1 MMTKTPSE
9 FTIIRNNKMTE
20 EVNIQEELDQLKLN
34 LRQLS
39 IPDLQEIMPGVA
51 EFMDEMGETITP
63 TSLSDAIV
71 SIHNTAIFE
80 DKKIRDKLT
89 DIHGL
94 ANVNRWNN
102 SKKCRDIL
110 IHMSLSDVF
119 LPQASI
125 VREPFKDNS
134 PESPMHDYQNWLKKK
149 VSKMIVFGDEKK
161 LMVQMPTGAGKTW
174 TMMESIYDYL
184 RLSETQNP
192 GIIWLAHT
200 DELCE
205 QAIESFNIGWDKK
218 GSFDV
223 TSLRLWGGNIS
234 KISQMPEGPFFAV
247 ISFQSAYSMI
257 TSNKDEIDY
266 IFQALRQRS
275 NLIIIDEAH
284 LALAE
289 TYSFN
294 LEQLQKHDSKVI
306 GLTATPGRHG
316 LNETNEESAALAKLF
331 DKNIRNLNEFCFENE
346 QQTPIEYL
354 QSRGILSKVRYAP
367 LKTDY
372 DIDLNQNEKAVLART
387 LELPDSVL
395 ASAAKDNQRNGI
407 IIAHIIKLVREQNK
421 KILVFAPTKD
431 NASFLA
437 ALLNLRG
444 ISARSVTGETSS
456 SHRKRAVKDFR
467 ENKFDVLL
475 NFGVFTT
482 GFDDPSIDCVLIARP
497 TASVVLYSQMVGRGL
512 RGPKNGGTSDCLLV
526 DVIDN
531 LEKQPDLILA
541 STYFED
547 AWE

>member
-1 MMTKTPSE
+1 M
-9 FTIIRNNKMTE
+9 NN
-20 EVNIQEELDQLKLN
+20 EVNINEELNQIKLH

-39 IPDLQEIMPGVA
+39 IPDLQEIMPGVGD
-51 EFMDEMGETITP
+51 FMHEMGEMITP
-63 TSLSDAIV
+63 LSLSDAIV
-71 SIHNTAIFE
+71 NIHNTAIFE

-89 DIHGL
+89 EIHDL
-94 ANVNRWNN
+94 PNLSRWNN
-102 SKKCRDIL
+102 GKKCRDAL
-110 IHMSLSDVF
+110 SHMNLSDVF

-125 VREPFKDNS
+125 TRELFKDNS

-149 VSKMIVFGDEKK
+149 VSKMIVFEDKRK

-174 TMMESIYDYL
+174 TMMESIYDYF
-184 RLSETQNP
+184 RLSEIQNP
-192 GIIWLAHT
+192 GVIWLAHT

-223 TSLRLWGGNIS
+223 TSLRLWGGNIG
-234 KISQMPEGPFFAV
+234 KISQIPSGPFFAV
-247 ISFQSAYSMI
+247 LSFQSAYSMI
-257 TSNKDEIDY
+257 TSTKDKMDD
-266 IFQALRQRS
+266 IFQTLRQRS

-289 TYSFN
+289 TYRFN
-294 LEQLQKHDSKVI
+294 LEQLQKHDSKIV

-316 LNETNEESAALAKLF
+316 INETNKETAALANFF
-331 DKNIRNLNEFCFENE
+331 DKNIKNLKEFCLEKE

-354 QSRGILSKVRYAP
+354 QSRGILSKVEYAP

-372 DIDLNQNEKAVLART
+372 DIELNQSEKSILART

-407 IIAHIIKLVREQNK
+407 IVAHIIKLVREHNK

-444 ISARSVTGETSS
+444 INARSVTGETSA

-467 ENKFDVLL
+467 EKKFDVLL

-512 RGPKNGGTSDCLLV
+512 RGPMNGGTPDCLLV

-541 STYFED
+541 SKFFQD